1 MTGRPQ
7 WIPAEAISQ
16 EAREI
21 DSNGL
26 TASQFSEYLGI
37 LESTFY
43 GKQDDYKELRIL

>member
-7 WIPAEAISQ
+7 WIPADAISQ

-26 TASQFSEYLGI
+26 TASQFSKYLGI
-37 LESTFY
+37 PESVLY
-43 GKQDDYKELRIL
+43 GTKSDYKELRIL